1 MQSQFFKTTT
11 PPPPPEPVHQLKSC
25 CMTSSYNC
33 DAVRKYFLIDSVVTG
48 LYCID
53 VNIIERIIGGNGV
66 LYLRRSSLNKFI
78 QFTTKHYMPKQR
90 VLGG

>member
-1 MQSQFFKTTT
+1 MQSQFFKNTIH
-11 PPPPPEPVHQLKSC
+11 PPEPANQLNSC

-33 DAVRKYFLIDSVVTG
+33 DAVSKYLLIDSVVTA
-48 LYCID
+48 LDCIN
-53 VNIIERIIGGNGV
+53 VNIIERIIGGNGA
-66 LYLRRSSLNKFI
+66 LYLRLSSLNKFI